1 MQHGLV
7 AEHHGRFLFVLRQV
21 FPNPLRQVACLSVSR
36 RRFDEGYFF
45 RMVQVVEQGRRQFRG
60 EILQVAA
67 DKLACLVRMLVQ
79 VEGIVVPVEQG
90 LSCLVQ
96 FAEQGLFHLIQH
108 VESHEH
114 IFVVG
119 KLLHVHGLRHLA
131 VEHSFVG
138 DALLAEQFLVLRI
151 DVAQHVPQ

>member
-1 MQHGLV
+1 
-7 AEHHGRFLFVLRQV
+7 
-21 FPNPLRQVACLSVSR
+21 
-36 RRFDEGYFF
+36 
-45 RMVQVVEQGRRQFRG
+45 MVQVVEQGRRQLRR

-67 DKLACLVRMLVQ
+67 DKLARLVRMLVQ
-79 VEGIVVPVEQG
+79 VEGIVVPVEQC

-96 FAEQGLFHLIQH
+96 FAEQGLFHFIQH
-108 VESHEH
+108 VKSHEH

-119 KLLHVHGLRHLA
+119 KLLHIHGLRHLA

-138 DALLAEQFLVLRI
+138 DALLAEQFFILRI